1 MLAAFADSPPKLKRK
16 PIVQKYIESYWEA
29 DMFGNPYLQPDQE
42 EDDSFYRGMDREE
55 EEAEEE
61 SLQEEFGFSEYND
74 Y

>member
-1 MLAAFADSPPKLKRK
+1 MDED
-16 PIVQKYIESYWEA
+16 QYIESYWEA

-42 EDDSFYRGMDREE
+42 EDDSFCRSMDNEE
-55 EEAEEE
+55 EEE